1 MTDETFAVTYAN
13 PPPPGL
19 DPHRFQTVV
28 SVLVWGYWV
37 SGVAVGTACAHVFA
51 HVDLAGVE
59 FIMTAMFAAIFA
71 ENWRTERRHA
81 GSLVGLVVSLLALF
95 ACGAESFMLPA
106 MGGILLAL
114 TFLRR
119 KLA

>member
-1 MTDETFAVTYAN
+1 M
-13 PPPPGL
+13 
-19 DPHRFQTVV
+19 
-28 SVLVWGYWV
+28 
-37 SGVAVGTACAHVFA
+37 CAHVFA

-81 GSLVGLVVSLLALF
+81 GSLVGLVISPLALF
-95 ACGAESFMLPA
+95 ACGAESFMLPV

>member
-1 MTDETFAVTYAN
+1 
-13 PPPPGL
+13 
-19 DPHRFQTVV
+19 
-28 SVLVWGYWV
+28 
-37 SGVAVGTACAHVFA
+37 
-51 HVDLAGVE
+51 
-59 FIMTAMFAAIFA
+59 MTAMFAAIFA